1 MKARK
6 YRILSSVLILAAL
19 SGGCYSSKYG
29 TCDLARTQNRK
40 KISQLRQGMEK
51 QQVLDIMGEQTI
63 TCRMIKRSFL
73 SPEVIKTFDNPA
85 ESETLQAE
93 NRSLE
98 VVYYYT
104 DERGDR
110 ELTDEELTPLVFEN
124 DVLIGWGRL
133 FLKTCTQ
140 KPG

>member
-6 YRILSSVLILAAL
+6 YSVLSTVLMLAAL

-40 KISQLRQGMEK
+40 RISQLSQGMEK

-63 TCRMIKRSFL
+63 TCTMIKKSLF
-73 SPEVIKTFDNPA
+73 SPEVVKTFDDPVK
-85 ESETLQAE
+85 SDTLQIE

-98 VVYYYT
+98 VIYYYT

-133 FLKTCTQ
+133 FLKMCTL